1 MSQTFLNASMGGWNW
16 LDWILI
22 GIVAAS
28 VLTAAWR
35 GFVHELISL
44 ASVVAGLA
52 VAALGY
58 RQAATWFEDLTK
70 SPEVALAAGFLTLFF
85 AILIVGFLVVF
96 LAKKLIK
103 TAGIQW
109 FDRLLGAAF
118 GLVRGVVIDSILL
131 MVMVAFAIKPAVV
144 QRSLFSPYVA
154 IGARVLALAMPGG
167 LKEQFR
173 AGFER
178 FHQTLKEADKKTQ

>member
-1 MSQTFLNASMGGWNW
+1 MGSWNW

-22 GIVAAS
+22 GIMAAS
-28 VLTAAWR
+28 VLAAAWR

-44 ASVVAGLA
+44 AAVVAGLV

-70 SPEVALAAGFLTLFF
+70 SHEVALAAGFLTLFF
-85 AILIVGFLVVF
+85 AILILGFLIVL
-96 LAKKLIK
+96 LAKRLIK
-103 TAGIQW
+103 TAGIQG

-118 GLVRGVVIDSILL
+118 GLVRGVIVDSILL
-131 MVMVAFAIKPAVV
+131 MVMVAFAIKPEVV
-144 QRSLFSPYVA
+144 QRSVFSPYVTT
-154 IGARVLALAMPGG
+154 GARVLALAMPSG

-173 AGFER
+173 AGFDR
-178 FHQTLKEADKKTQ
+178 FHQTLMEADKKAK